1 VLVEATNGRRSENS
15 TSGRVGR
22 SNREREYKEN
32 RETC

>member
-1 VLVEATNGRRSENS
+1 MGADLENS